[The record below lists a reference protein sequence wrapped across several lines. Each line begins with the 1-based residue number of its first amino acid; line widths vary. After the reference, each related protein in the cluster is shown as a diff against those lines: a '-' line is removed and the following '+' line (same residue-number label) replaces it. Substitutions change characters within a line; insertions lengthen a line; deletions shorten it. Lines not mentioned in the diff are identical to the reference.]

1 MRAALCLLLALL
13 LTLCACAPEQAQA
26 PEGPGTSPSSAQAE
40 PVSQPEPDGPRPV
53 AKPAHLLGEP
63 DEIVLFAE
71 GRETALDK
79 DTPEGQALLEAL
91 ARRFPGKKL
100 KIAACA
106 FEWDREDGQGTD
118 WQRMAEDFDF
128 IRLSYNREQRVNIQ
142 CMAVPEG
149 FPPEEREAVFSTMV
163 FPLAEDN
170 TGFWVDRECYG
181 PLVSSG
187 DTLAQ
192 LKSFFPQPAPS
203 LEAVAANYP
212 IQVDV
217 PEKLGWYVQRITGDR
232 EGFLLMKHTAPNK
245 SDGES
250 NPPQVYYCQGKTGS
264 CTPLPV
270 EGADRWGIRAR
281 RLEDGTLRVVNNRE
295 VYRWRMGQPGEDWEL
310 LEKGDNPERTRLLE
324 SAVADGYSYN
334 QVRDTACWKD
344 DRGHLLYGGPEGI
357 EGRIIW
363 DCGWPEPP
371 YHTPGIAGGNPIEK
385 WVSGAEFSESGRLA
399 FFCESNYGYQFH
411 PVLYDL
417 DTGNCQETAGDDYWL
432 AGQLAGELFT
442 GETVAIAGHRLTEE
456 HPASDKL
463 LLLTL
468 EGEREIT
475 LPFSYTRA
483 ETDAGRLFLEAENG
497 DIHEWDPEK
506 ERCVYRSSKNFVW
519 NGNVKV
525 EKLLVEDGYEAIRL
539 SLGSA
544 STLVLQPR

>member
-1 MRAALCLLLALL
+1 MKTALCLLLALL
-13 LTLCACAPEQAQA
+13 LTLCACAPGQAQA
-26 PEGPGTSPSSAQAE
+26 PEVPGASPSSGRTE
-40 PVSQPEPDGPRPV
+40 PVSQPDGPRPV
-53 AKPAHLLGEP
+53 TTPAELLGEP
-63 DEIVLFAE
+63 DEIVLFA
-71 GRETALDK
+71 GGQETALDK
-79 DTPEGQALLEAL
+79 STPEGQALLEAL

-106 FEWDREDGQGTD
+106 FEWDREDGQGID

-142 CMAVPEG
+142 CMAAPEG

-163 FPLAEDN
+163 FPLAENN

-187 DTLAQ
+187 DTLAR
-192 LKSFFPQPAPS
+192 LRDFFPRPAPS
-203 LEAVAANYP
+203 LEAVAAKYP
-212 IQVDV
+212 IQVEV
-217 PEKLGWYVQRITGDR
+217 PEKLGWYVRRITGDQ
-232 EGFLLMKHTAPNK
+232 EGFLLLKQTAPDRW
-245 SDGES
+245 DGGE
-250 NPPQVYYCQGKTGS
+250 NFPDVYYCQGRTGR

-270 EGADRWGIRAR
+270 EDTGRWGIRGE
-281 RLEDGTLRVVNNRE
+281 RLEDGTLRIVNDRE

-310 LEKGDNPERTRLLE
+310 LSREDNPERTRPLE
-324 SAVADGYSYN
+324 SGLVRYSYN
-334 QVRDTACWKD
+334 PARDTACWQD
-344 DRGHLLYGGPEGI
+344 GRGRVLYGGADGKAGEV
-357 EGRIIW
+357 IW

-371 YHTPGIAGGNPIEK
+371 YHTPGIAGGNSIEK
-385 WVSGAEFSESGRLA
+385 WAGEVTFSRSGRLA
-399 FFCESNYGYQFH
+399 AFCEMNYGYQVH

-417 DTGNCQETAGDDYWL
+417 DTGKYGEPQGEYWL
-432 AGQLAGELFT
+432 EGQLSSYLLDEERDTLVVT
-442 GETVAIAGHRLTEE
+442 GHKLNEE

-463 LLLTL
+463 LLLSL

-497 DIHEWDPEK
+497 GVYQWDPAG
-506 ERCVYRSSKNFVW
+506 ERCAYRSSTNLAW
-519 NGNVKV
+519 NGSVKV
-525 EKLLVEDGYEAIRL
+525 ESLLAEDGYEALRL